1 MDEFANDMAGQR
13 LESVEDQF
21 EDFFDVNGEDD
32 VDDDDMVGGA
42 QNKREKDLDYY
53 SRRDS
58 KTSPNMRTQS
68 MADKVNEEEFLEK
81 KLKPAL
87 QELIENIKIE
97 ERSKT
102 S

>member
-1 MDEFANDMAGQR
+1 
-13 LESVEDQF
+13 
-21 EDFFDVNGEDD
+21 
-32 VDDDDMVGGA
+32 
-42 QNKREKDLDYY
+42 
-53 SRRDS
+53 
-58 KTSPNMRTQS
+58 